1 MSKVKLTLVK
11 GISKRS
17 PAQRATLV
25 ALGFKRTHQTVEKE
39 NNPAID
45 GMIGKVK
52 HLLKVEN
59 I

>member
-11 GISKRS
+11 STAKRS
-17 PAQRATLV
+17 PAQRATLT
-25 ALGFKRTHQTVEKE
+25 ALGFKRTYQTVEKE

-45 GMIGKVK
+45 GMISKVK